1 MSFKLLELT
10 PIGKGGLLGRARL
23 EMPSGLAIL
32 CNIFRSRKDPTK
44 IFAAPVSERQSGGN
58 YVEIVSFKS
67 PQQRAQW
74 TELAFKAIEPRIPE
88 LLAAAANTAAPAPK
102 SWEEVND
109 DCPF

>member
-1 MSFKLLELT
+1 MSFKILELT

-44 IFAAPVSERQSGGN
+44 IFAAPVAERQSGGN

-67 PQQRAQW
+67 PQQKAQW
-74 TELAFKAIEPRIPE
+74 TEFAFKAIEPRIPE
-88 LLAAAANTAAPAPK
+88 LLAAAAANTAAPSQD
-102 SWEEVND
+102 SWEVND